1 MKQKIDKAGLIF
13 EIGLSVPQQ
22 KEVYKDRMEKLSD
35 KALENFTPISMAT
48 AVNSDLKKEA
58 TIEEWVNS
66 YVRSYRIG
74 TIESKKK

>member
-48 AVNSDLKKEA
+48 TVNSNLKKEA
-58 TIEEWVNS
+58 TIEE
-66 YVRSYRIG
+66 
-74 TIESKKK
+74 